1 LGIISTSKYSLNNSY
16 VLAHNLQKN
25 SLSNSFDNTR
35 LELYYSEACAS
46 GCQSD
51 ISRAYNEIR
60 TAISESGTCG
70 LGMIDVATQRFPDT
84 SENMN
89 SRNEAVVHAELERY
103 ILKAR
108 DILLKNREFLEK
120 ATDMLL
126 AKETLLY
133 SDVKAMRESVS
144 IVEVAV

>member
-1 LGIISTSKYSLNNSY
+1 
-16 VLAHNLQKN
+16 
-25 SLSNSFDNTR
+25 
-35 LELYYSEACAS
+35 
-46 GCQSD
+46 
-51 ISRAYNEIR
+51 
-60 TAISESGTCG
+60 
-70 LGMIDVATQRFPDT
+70 MIDVATQRFPDT

-133 SDVKAMRESVS
+133 SDVKALRESVS

>member
-1 LGIISTSKYSLNNSY
+1 
-16 VLAHNLQKN
+16 
-25 SLSNSFDNTR
+25 
-35 LELYYSEACAS
+35 
-46 GCQSD
+46 
-51 ISRAYNEIR
+51 
-60 TAISESGTCG
+60 
-70 LGMIDVATQRFPDT
+70 MIDVATQRFPDT